1 MITFALSKI
10 NNNNLKIRAM
20 KRFEDYEK
28 AYNKCYELLQKL
40 TALIKARWQPH
51 YRDKIYLY

>member
-1 MITFALSKI
+1 
-10 NNNNLKIRAM
+10 M

>member
-1 MITFALSKI
+1 
-10 NNNNLKIRAM
+10 M

-40 TALIKARWQPH
+40 TALIKETYTMVVKLQSN
-51 YRDKIYLY
+51 YDNSK

>member
-1 MITFALSKI
+1 
-10 NNNNLKIRAM
+10 M

-40 TALIKARWQPH
+40 TALIKRQMATSLSR
-51 YRDKIYLY
+51 

>member
-1 MITFALSKI
+1 
-10 NNNNLKIRAM
+10 M

-40 TALIKARWQPH
+40 TALIKETDGNITLQIKFTYHDRYP
-51 YRDKIYLY
+51 KLSVIYLLAELI